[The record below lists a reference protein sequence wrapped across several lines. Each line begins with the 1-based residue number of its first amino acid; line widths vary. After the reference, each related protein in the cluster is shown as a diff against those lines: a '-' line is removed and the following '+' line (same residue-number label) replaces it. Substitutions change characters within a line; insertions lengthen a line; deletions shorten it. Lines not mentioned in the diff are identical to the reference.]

1 MTRNTLTACAVLLC
15 AAAAYAQVPPEG
27 DPVAARTHAA
37 PGLAFVQTH
46 QPLSKLPASLATR
59 LQGQITALGIS
70 EAFASYD
77 LRAGHW
83 GTLAPGKPLLPGS
96 GAGNSLTWSALGGTA
111 PATDAAYEQA
121 AWLAFRSWLAANRA
135 LVGVDAAERGTPVLS
150 SY

>member
-111 PATDAAYEQA
+111 QRMPRSPLHCNASTYPSTPRPAM
-121 AWLAFRSWLAANRA
+121 
-135 LVGVDAAERGTPVLS
+135 TPS
-150 SY
+150 ATPET